1 MKKILIVAH
10 YFPPMNSTGSRR
22 PEALARFL
30 KGLGHEVTIFTTQ
43 KAKSPPLAAN
53 SSNPIPVIET
63 NLFDTRMV
71 SNIPVQEEAKVAHTL
86 QTSAL
91 MRFKQRHLN
100 NTIGQM
106 LDTRIPLLVITW
118 AKIVLNR
125 LSGGR
130 LHAWLN
136 PLKGFDVVIS
146 TAPPWTCH
154 YLAYLLVRAYKLK
167 WLVDYRDQFSGNH
180 LFSQKFAGAER
191 YLDSLFCENAALIL
205 TVSPP
210 MQQYYQDFTD
220 PEKVL
225 AVMNGYEEAHFA
237 GLPVQPNQTSDTES
251 DRINI
256 RYFGKIT
263 ADRIMPAFWEA
274 LSNSVNLHRIQ
285 VEIYGEAILLENFL
299 KVNYPALAER
309 IKLLNP
315 VPHRTALELMSTSDA
330 LLFGETSETQH
341 ASQRGVLTTKLFEY
355 MACKR
360 PIVGVIAPET
370 LAGEII
376 IKSGLGVVVSDQTSQ
391 LLAWMNTLNKQVI
404 PNDSFIGTF
413 SRDAQFEQIVRYL

>member
-30 KGLGHEVTIFTTQ
+30 KGLGHEVTVFTTQ
-43 KAKSPPLAAN
+43 KAKSPPQATAGAN
-53 SSNPIPVIET
+53 PTPVIET
-63 NLFDTRMV
+63 NLFNTRMV

-100 NTIGQM
+100 NTVGQM
-106 LDTRIPLLVITW
+106 LDTRMPLLVATW

-167 WLVDYRDQFSGNH
+167 WFVDYRDQFSGNH
-180 LFSQKFAGAER
+180 LFSQKFAGVEY
-191 YLDSLFCENAALIL
+191 YLDRLFCEKADLVM

-220 PEKVL
+220 PRKVL

-237 GLPVQPNQTSDTES
+237 NLPVNKSYAFSAREV
-251 DRINI
+251 IHI

-263 ADRIMPAFWEA
+263 ADRTMPSFWEA
-274 LSNSVNLHRIQ
+274 LSKSVNLHRIQ

-299 KVNYPALAER
+299 KANYPALLVR
-309 IKLLNP
+309 VKLLNP
-315 VPHRTALELMSTSDA
+315 VPHRTALELMSTSHA
-330 LLFGETSETQH
+330 LLFSETSETQH

-355 MACKR
+355 MACQR
-360 PIVGVIAPET
+360 PIVGVIAPEA

-376 IKSGLGVVVSDQTSQ
+376 LKSGLGVVVSDRVDE
-391 LLAWMNTLNKQVI
+391 LLGWMNSLNMEVH
-404 PNDSFIGTF
+404 PDSQFIQTF
-413 SRDAQFEQIVRYL
+413 SRDAQFGHLCSYL

>member
-30 KGLGHEVTIFTTQ
+30 KGLGYEVTVLTTQ
-43 KAKSPPLAAN
+43 KAKSPPQATAGAN
-53 SSNPIPVIET
+53 PTPVIET
-63 NLFDTRMV
+63 NLFNTRMV

-91 MRFKQRHLN
+91 MRFKQRYLN
-100 NTIGQM
+100 KIIGQM
-106 LDTRIPLLVITW
+106 LDTRIPLLLATW
-118 AKIVLNR
+118 AKIALNR

-136 PLKGFDVVIS
+136 PLKDFDVVIS

-167 WLVDYRDQFSGNH
+167 WFVDYRDQISGNH
-180 LFSQKFAGAER
+180 LYSQKFAGAER
-191 YLDSLFCENAALIL
+191 YLDRLFCENAALVL

-210 MQQYYQDFTD
+210 MQQYYQDFTN

-225 AVMNGYEEAHFA
+225 TVMNGYEEAHFA
-237 GLPVQPNQTSDTES
+237 ALPVQSNQAADKES
-251 DRINI
+251 QEINI

-263 ADRIMPAFWEA
+263 ADRTMPAFWEA
-274 LSNSVNLHRIQ
+274 LSKSVNQHRIQ
-285 VEIYGEAILLENFL
+285 VEIYGESILLENFL
-299 KVNYPALAER
+299 KANYPALAAR
-309 IKLLNP
+309 VKLLDP

-360 PIVGVIAPET
+360 PIVGVIAPEA

-376 IKSGLGVVVSDQTSQ
+376 LKSGLGVVVSDRADE
-391 LLAWMNTLNKQVI
+391 LLAWMNTLNMEVH
-404 PNDSFIGTF
+404 PDSQFIQTF
-413 SRDAQFEQIVRYL
+413 SRDAQFGHLCSYL

>member
-30 KGLGHEVTIFTTQ
+30 KSLGHEVTIFTTQ
-43 KAKSPPLAAN
+43 KAKSPPKAAN

-63 NLFDTRMV
+63 NLFDTRLV

-106 LDTRIPLLVITW
+106 LDTRIPLLVATW
-118 AKIVLNR
+118 AKIALNR

-136 PLKGFDVVIS
+136 PLKSFDVVIS

-154 YLAYLLVRAYKLK
+154 YLAYLLVHAYKLK
-167 WLVDYRDQFSGNH
+167 WFVDYRDQFSGNH
-180 LFSQKFAGAER
+180 LFSQKFAGVER
-191 YLDSLFCENAALIL
+191 YLDRLFCEKADLVM

-210 MQQYYQDFTD
+210 MQQYYQEFTG

-225 AVMNGYEEAHFA
+225 TVMNGYEEAHFA
-237 GLPVQPNQTSDTES
+237 GLPVQSNHTSDNES
-251 DRINI
+251 EPINI

-274 LSNSVNLHRIQ
+274 LSKSVNLHRIQ

-299 KVNYPALAER
+299 KANHPALAAR
-309 IKLLNP
+309 VKLLNP
-315 VPHRTALELMSTSDA
+315 VPHRTALELMSSSDA
-330 LLFGETSETQH
+330 LLFAETSETQH

-360 PIVGVIAPET
+360 PIVGVIAPQT

-376 IKSGLGVVVSDQTSQ
+376 LQSGLGVVVSDQANQ
-391 LLAWMNTLNKQVI
+391 LLAWMNTLNKQVN
-404 PNDSFIGTF
+404 PNDSFIRTF
-413 SRDAQFEQIVRYL
+413 SRDAQFEQIVQYL

>member
-30 KGLGHEVTIFTTQ
+30 KGLGHEVTVLTTQ
-43 KAKSPPLAAN
+43 KAKSPPQAMAGT
-53 SSNPIPVIET
+53 NPTPVIET
-63 NLFDTRMV
+63 NLFNTRLV

-100 NTIGQM
+100 KTIGQM
-106 LDTRIPLLVITW
+106 LDTRIPLLVSTW
-118 AKIVLNR
+118 VKIALNR

-167 WLVDYRDQFSGNH
+167 WFVDYRDQISGNH
-180 LFSQKFAGAER
+180 LYSQKFAGAER
-191 YLDSLFCENAALIL
+191 YLDRLFCENAALVL

-210 MQQYYQDFTD
+210 MQQYYQDFTN

-237 GLPVQPNQTSDTES
+237 ALPVQSNQASDKES
-251 DRINI
+251 EQINI

-263 ADRIMPAFWEA
+263 ADRTMPAFWEA
-274 LSNSVNLHRIQ
+274 LSKSVNLHLIQ

-299 KVNYPALAER
+299 KANYPRLLAR
-309 IKLLNP
+309 VKLLNP

-360 PIVGVIAPET
+360 PIVGVIAPEA

-376 IKSGLGVVVSDQTSQ
+376 LKSGLGVVVSDQANE
-391 LLAWMNTLNKQVI
+391 LLAWMNTPNKQVN
-404 PNDSFIGTF
+404 PNDSFIRTF
-413 SRDAQFEQIVRYL
+413 SRDAQFEKIVPYL

>member
-30 KGLGHEVTIFTTQ
+30 KGLGHEVTVLTTQ
-43 KAKSPPLAAN
+43 KAKSPPQAMAGT
-53 SSNPIPVIET
+53 NPTTVIET
-63 NLFDTRMV
+63 NLFNTRLV

-86 QTSAL
+86 QNSAL

-100 NTIGQM
+100 KTIGQM
-106 LDTRIPLLVITW
+106 LDTRIPLLVASW
-118 AKIVLNR
+118 AKIALNR

-167 WLVDYRDQFSGNH
+167 WFVDYRDQISGNH
-180 LFSQKFAGAER
+180 LYSQKFAGAER
-191 YLDSLFCENAALIL
+191 YLDRLFCENAALVL

-237 GLPVQPNQTSDTES
+237 GLPSQSVHTSSTDSEP
-251 DRINI
+251 INL

-274 LSNSVNLHRIQ
+274 LSNSVSQHRIQ
-285 VEIYGEAILLENFL
+285 VEIYGESILLENFL
-299 KVNYPALAER
+299 KANYPALAAR
-309 IKLLNP
+309 VKLLDP
-315 VPHRTALELMSTSDA
+315 VPHRTALALMSTSDA

-360 PIVGVIAPET
+360 PIVGVIAPEA

-376 IKSGLGVVVSDQTSQ
+376 LKSGLGVVVSDQVDQ
-391 LLAWMNTLNKQVI
+391 LLAWMNALDKQVN
-404 PNDSFIGTF
+404 PNDSFIRTF
-413 SRDAQFEQIVRYL
+413 SRDAQFEKIVPYL

>member
-30 KGLGHEVTIFTTQ
+30 KGLGHEVTVLTTQ
-43 KAKSPPLAAN
+43 KAKSPPQAMAGT
-53 SSNPIPVIET
+53 NPTPVIET
-63 NLFDTRMV
+63 NLFNTRLV

-91 MRFKQRHLN
+91 MRFKQRYLN

-106 LDTRIPLLVITW
+106 LDTRIPLLVATCI
-118 AKIVLNR
+118 KIALNR
-125 LSGGR
+125 LSSGR
-130 LHAWLN
+130 VHTWLN
-136 PLKGFDVVIS
+136 PLKDFDVVIS

-167 WLVDYRDQFSGNH
+167 WFVDYRDQFSGNH
-180 LFSQKFAGAER
+180 LFSQKFAWVER
-191 YLDSLFCENAALIL
+191 RLDRVFCEKADLVM

-220 PEKVL
+220 RKKVL
-225 AVMNGYEEAHFA
+225 AVMNGYEEGHFVD
-237 GLPVQPNQTSDTES
+237 LPVSGERGASTNE
-251 DRINI
+251 IFHI

-274 LSNSVNLHRIQ
+274 LSRSINFGRIR
-285 VEIYGEAILLENFL
+285 VEIYGEALLLVSFL
-299 KVNYPALAER
+299 HAHYP
-309 IKLLNP
+309 KLLSQVKFFDP
-315 VPHRTALELMSTSDA
+315 VPHRIALSLMSNSDA
-330 LLFGETSETQH
+330 LLFTETSEKQH

-360 PIVGVIAPET
+360 PIIGVIAPET
-370 LAGEII
+370 LAGNLIFR
-376 IKSGLGVVVSDQTSQ
+376 SGLSAVLSDRANVLQQ
-391 LLAWMNTLNKQVI
+391 WLDELAPTIK
-404 PNDSFIGTF
+404 PNDQFIQQF
-413 SRDAQFEQIVRYL
+413 SRDMQFSQIARYV